1 MKAAKRDSYYIE
13 LVHNDRH
20 FKYSF
25 TVCTFK
31 FVFQASLRREDS
43 FELRTRRERLIEY
56 I

>member
-31 FVFQASLRREDS
+31 FVFQASLRREDY